1 MYISIYIHAYV
12 CIHMY
17 IHTHIY
23 IYIYIYYKEIPGNHL
38 SKVEPSGL
46 EDLLASL
53 SSEQRESLVKDT
65 DWAVL
70 RR

>member
-1 MYISIYIHAYV
+1 
-12 CIHMY
+12 MY

-23 IYIYIYYKEIPGNHL
+23 TYINIYIYYKATPGNHL